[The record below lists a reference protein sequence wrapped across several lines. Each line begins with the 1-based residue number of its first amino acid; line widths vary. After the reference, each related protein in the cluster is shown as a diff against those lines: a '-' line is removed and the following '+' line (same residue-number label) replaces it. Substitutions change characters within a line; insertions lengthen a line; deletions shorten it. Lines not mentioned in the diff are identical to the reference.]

1 MLSDI
6 GNLLH
11 RHNERKFNSAANGKQ
26 EFIEERSTGPY
37 RHYLCNNDNRF
48 VYCDFSKNLKMNVL
62 IGHWGRT
69 SHTICHHGN
78 IDQNGCTKDVTFK
91 IKEVC
96 DGRSWCRVTASN
108 AFFDNHDPCG
118 GNPNYLNF
126 TYECIP
132 PKETCRHDSFK
143 CTNSKNCIP
152 MTKTCDGIHNDCG
165 NGDISDE
172 EHCDV
177 IKDTTTTTTT
187 PTTTTTTPTTTTTT
201 PTTTTTT
208 PTTTTTTPTTTTKK
222 PSATC
227 GVPVHPA
234 VIDRS
239 LVSRIVNGTEAV
251 QHSWPWQIQLRLS
264 GEHKCGASIIDENWI
279 VTASHCFF
287 FDEDI
292 THWKAYAG
300 KHNKDGNDPTQEAR
314 SITKRI
320 KYNITGNNPLDGDI
334 SLLKLD
340 SPLSFTEAVMPV
352 CLPSRE
358 PRVSDTCCVTGW
370 GDVKGTGFPDKLK
383 QTEMPFVSKENCSK
397 VADLKPLLTNN
408 MICAGFPEGGRDAC
422 QGDSGGP
429 FVCQIGNHWELH
441 GIVSWGLGC
450 AEPNM
455 PGVYTNVHTMVK
467 WIQAEIAADKIRT

>member
-1 MLSDI
+1 MS
-6 GNLLH
+6 
-11 RHNERKFNSAANGKQ
+11 
-26 EFIEERSTGPY
+26 
-37 RHYLCNNDNRF
+37 
-48 VYCDFSKNLKMNVL
+48 
-62 IGHWGRT
+62 
-69 SHTICHHGN
+69 
-78 IDQNGCTKDVTFK
+78 
-91 IKEVC
+91 
-96 DGRSWCRVTASN
+96 
-108 AFFDNHDPCG
+108 
-118 GNPNYLNF
+118 
-126 TYECIP
+126 
-132 PKETCRHDSFK
+132 
-143 CTNSKNCIP
+143 
-152 MTKTCDGIHNDCG
+152 KTCDGLHNDCG

-172 EHCDV
+172 EHCV
-177 IKDTTTTTTT
+177 TTTTPTTTTTT

-208 PTTTTTTPTTTTKK
+208 PTTTTTTPTTTTTTK
-222 PSATC
+222 PPLVTC

-251 QHSWPWQIQLRLS
+251 EHSWPWQIQLRLS
-264 GEHKCGASIIDENWI
+264 GEHKCGASIINENWV

-314 SITKRI
+314 NITKRI
-320 KYNITGNNPLDGDI
+320 RYEITGNNPLDGDI

-340 SPLSFTEAVMPV
+340 SPLRFTEAVMPV

-358 PRVSDTCCVTGW
+358 TRVSDSCCVTGW
-370 GDVKGTGFPDKLK
+370 GDVQGTGFADKLK
-383 QTEMPFVSKENCSK
+383 QTEMPFVDKENCSK
-397 VADLKPLLTNN
+397 VAALKDHLTNN

-450 AEPNM
+450 AEANM
-455 PGVYTNVHTMVK
+455 PGVYTNVYTFNK
-467 WIQAEIAADKIRT
+467 WIQDQIDADKKST